1 MPVLFLAVVTNRRF
15 ALSQSHPKAK
25 TLIPGHLVYSTPN
38 VASLITEGRQPV
50 QDFSVDVISPHYTY
64 ILYIMRS
71 VFKGWIRRGYLN
83 LTCWHKSL
91 SLYALFFYTF
101 KNTAKRIVFSE
112 RKSYK
117 ATQFLAS
124 QQWESIGP
132 CASGPHFST
141 LFDGAVEVGTSD
153 SSWADTTLSAKFQ
166 KPPHMTD
173 PTNNT

>member
-64 ILYIMRS
+64 IH
-71 VFKGWIRRGYLN
+71 N
-83 LTCWHKSL
+83 AL
-91 SLYALFFYTF
+91 SLKRVNPKRLPKPDLLTQVSVSLCFIFYTL

-117 ATQFLAS
+117 ATQFLTS
-124 QQWESIGP
+124 QQ
-132 CASGPHFST
+132 
-141 LFDGAVEVGTSD
+141 
-153 SSWADTTLSAKFQ
+153 
-166 KPPHMTD
+166 
-173 PTNNT
+173 